1 MWCWFRPSL
10 GLGHQLCAV
19 GQTKTQQIIGVGRG
33 EARHGCIKL
42 NDCVLLDEAFVP
54 HYGSVF
60 S

>member
-1 MWCWFRPSL
+1 MVCTTIWCWFRPSL
-10 GLGHQLCAV
+10 GLGHQLCAA

-54 HYGSVF
+54 H
-60 S
+60 